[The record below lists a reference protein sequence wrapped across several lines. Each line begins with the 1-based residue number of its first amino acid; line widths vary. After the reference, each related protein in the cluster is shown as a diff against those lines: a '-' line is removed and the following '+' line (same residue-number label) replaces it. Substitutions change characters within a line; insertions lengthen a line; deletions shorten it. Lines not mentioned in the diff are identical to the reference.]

1 MHALTRA
8 NCWGGVPPGREK
20 PADRRRRSRLW
31 VTLVAVATFCAGCS
45 SDKGGPT
52 PPGAEP
58 SLSVLAGTCA
68 VERFEI
74 WSTVQPLQIL
84 YDAAANG
91 FTATLQIRANSRTGG
106 SYVLAATRRDPLG
119 IGEVGNGA
127 LTLVEPDTLQFQGM
141 SSLVGNTRFE
151 LSSSLVTLTNLR
163 ARLVTLPA
171 GPVQATTRIV
181 CRY

>member
-1 MHALTRA
+1 VHALARA

-45 SDKGGPT
+45 SDKRGPT
-52 PPGAEP
+52 PPGTEP
-58 SLSVLAGTCA
+58 SLSLIAGTCA

-74 WSTVQPLQIL
+74 WSAPFPLQRL

-91 FTATLQIRANSRTGG
+91 FTATLQIRANSRTAG
-106 SYVLAATRRDPLG
+106 SYVLAATSRDPLG
-119 IGEVGNGA
+119 LGEVGNGA
-127 LTLVEPDTLQFQGM
+127 LTLIEPDTLQFQGM

-151 LSSSLVTLTNLR
+151 LSSSVVTLTNMR
-163 ARLVTLPA
+163 ARQVTLPA